1 MSSYITKLHTK
12 LDKLYV
18 DQFMKVVDRKCRS
31 IRKPK
36 YSNEYYLYHIT
47 LVLTDLQKWE

>member
-36 YSNEYYLYHIT
+36 YSNGGRGLRII
-47 LVLTDLQKWE
+47 LQ